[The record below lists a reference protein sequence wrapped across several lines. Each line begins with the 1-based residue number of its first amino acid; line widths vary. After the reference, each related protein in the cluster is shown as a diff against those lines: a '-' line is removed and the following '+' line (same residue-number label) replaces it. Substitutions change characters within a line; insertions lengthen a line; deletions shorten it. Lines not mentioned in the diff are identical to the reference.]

1 MFEGKHADIS
11 EKVIGAFYT
20 VYNTMGNGFREHV
33 YENALC
39 YELRKAGLQPEQQQ
53 AVNVYYDGIRV
64 GEYIADIIVN
74 KVIILELK
82 AVSQI
87 TDEHIAQLLSYLKAT
102 PIEVGYLLNFGPKA
116 QYKRKILDNDRK
128 GSLVWTKP

>member
-1 MFEGKHADIS
+1 MFEGKHGDIS
-11 EKVIGAFYT
+11 EKVIGAFYK

-116 QYKRKILDNDRK
+116 QHKRKILDNDRK